1 MIITKY
7 RNRIFPTSKF
17 VIGKFFQKIGVA
29 KLVSRQLP
37 KFYLS
42 KTIMIYLFLFTFL
55 NISFLNAQ
63 DSLNVKWLGSC
74 LGSNSWNVAYGDLN
88 GNSYLFVSQ
97 DGSILVLDVNNPAN
111 PQKVIEIGHPGSTGK
126 PVVVDT
132 FFYLPIGPY
141 GLWIYNIA
149 NPYVPVRL
157 GTCKTENAC
166 GVAVSGDYAYV
177 ADRDSGLV
185 IIDISQPSIPTKVC
199 SLYLQSRCVDI
210 VVSDTFAYI
219 AGLGEFQIVNIADP
233 FTPALVGTWNPHG
246 SNDYVRAV
254 AVQGNYAYLANFGLG
269 FWVVDVTNPQ
279 SPVSADSVF
288 YGLALD
294 IAVQGNYAYG
304 AAEDTGIV
312 IINITDPYN
321 AYIEGTLNTPGIA
334 KGICASNSHAYVADI
349 FSTRIINVSNPV
361 NPFEVGVYENLVFFA
376 QDVAISGN
384 YAYVAYGVDGLRIVD
399 ISNPYFPYEVG
410 FWDIPD
416 NARGVAVSDSYAYV
430 AAISGLRII
439 DVTNPFSPYEV
450 GYCDTIGWVEHAVIS
465 GDYAYLACG
474 NSGFKIIDIS
484 NPVLPFL
491 VSSLPNAGGGNRI
504 IKQGKYVYLGG
515 SIIDVSNPY
524 APFEIGRFST
534 ASGIAVADDYLYVLE
549 PFRVY
554 DVSDHSSPVLLSSLD
569 ILGRGGIALQN
580 NYAFVGSSYEYPVY
594 VIDVANPF
602 NPDLVGWYFTGLHA
616 GGGPSYRLKVSDYNI
631 YVTCDERGLHIF
643 RFTGAPGIEEVRSKK
658 QKVRLQVYPNPF
670 RQMTTIKFQIPSS
683 KSQVTMSIY
692 DASGRLVKNFNL
704 KSEIS
709 NLQSEV
715 SWNGVDDAG
724 QKLPSGVY
732 FCHLDIGEFNET
744 QKILLLK

>member
-1 MIITKY
+1 MNLLLKKGILLKVNIVFVFY
-7 RNRIFPTSKF
+7 IFY
-17 VIGKFFQKIGVA
+17 FF
-29 KLVSRQLP
+29 LLT
-37 KFYLS
+37 FNLS
-42 KTIMIYLFLFTFL
+42 FSY
-55 NISFLNAQ
+55 AQ
-63 DSLNVKWLGSC
+63 DSLNVKWL
-74 LGSNSWNVAYGDLN
+74 
-88 GNSYLFVSQ
+88 YLFVSQ
-97 DGSILVLDVNNPAN
+97 DGSILVLDVNDPAN
-111 PQKVIEIGHPGSTGK
+111 PQKVVEIGHPGSTGK

-166 GVAVSGDYAYV
+166 GVAVSGNYAYV

-219 AGLGEFQIVNIADP
+219 AGLGELQIVNIVDP
-233 FTPALVGTWNPHG
+233 FTPTLIGTWNPHG

-254 AVQGNYAYLANFGLG
+254 AVQGNFVYLANWGG

-279 SPVSADSVF
+279 LPVSADSIF

-294 IAVQGNYAYG
+294 IAVQENYAHG

-334 KGICASNSHAYVADI
+334 KGICVSDSHIYVADI
-349 FSTRIINVSNPV
+349 FSTRIINVSNPA
-361 NPFEVGVYENLVFFA
+361 NPFEVGIYENLGYFA

-439 DVTNPFSPYEV
+439 DITNPFSPYEV

-465 GDYAYLACG
+465 GDYAYVCG
-474 NSGFKIIDIS
+474 NSGFNIVNIS

-491 VSSLPNAGGGNRI
+491 VSSLPNAGGGRI
-504 IKQGKYVYLGG
+504 VKHGKYVYLGG
-515 SIIDVSNPY
+515 SIVDVSNPY
-524 APFEIGRFST
+524 APFEIGRFFT

-554 DVSDHSSPVLLSSLD
+554 DVSDHSSPVLLSTMD
-569 ILGRGGIALQN
+569 IYGSDIALQD

-594 VIDVANPF
+594 VMDIADPF
-602 NPDLVGWYFTGLHA
+602 NPDVVGWYFTGLHA

-643 RFTGAPGIEEVRSKK
+643 RFTE
-658 QKVRLQVYPNPF
+658 VRLQIYPNPF
-670 RQMTTIKFQIPSS
+670 SKLTKISFGRGHLDMITRSS
-683 KSQVTMSIY
+683 YGTGSAKGIELKIY
-692 DASGRLVKNFNL
+692 DVNGRLVKSFL
-704 KSEIS
+704 LPTAYS
-709 NLQSEV
+709 LLPTEV

-724 QKLPSGVY
+724 QKLPSGIY
-732 FCHLDIGEFNET
+732 FCRLDTGEFSET
-744 QKILLLK
+744 QKILFLK

>member
-1 MIITKY
+1 M
-7 RNRIFPTSKF
+7 NLIFKKGVLLKVNIVF
-17 VIGKFFQKIGVA
+17 MLYIFYFF
-29 KLVSRQLP
+29 LLT
-37 KFYLS
+37 FNLS
-42 KTIMIYLFLFTFL
+42 FSY
-55 NISFLNAQ
+55 AQ

-97 DGSILVLDVNNPAN
+97 DGSILVLDVNDPAN
-111 PQKVIEIGHPGSTGK
+111 PQKVVEIGHPGSTGK

-132 FFYLPIGPY
+132 FFYLPIGHY

-157 GTCKTENAC
+157 GTCKTEYAC
-166 GVAVSGDYAYV
+166 GVAVSGNYAYI
-177 ADRDSGLV
+177 ADLDSGLV
-185 IIDISQPSIPTKVC
+185 IIDISQPLAPIKVS
-199 SLYLQSRCVDI
+199 SLYLEGSAKDVA
-210 VVSDTFAYI
+210 VSDTFAYI

-233 FTPALVGTWNPHG
+233 FTPTLIGTWNPHG

-254 AVQGNYAYLANFGLG
+254 AVQGDYTYLANFGLG
-269 FWVVDVTNPQ
+269 FWVIDVTNPQ
-279 SPVSADSVF
+279 SPVSADSIF

-294 IAVQGNYAYG
+294 IAVNGNYAYG

-321 AYIEGTLNTPGIA
+321 AYIESTLNTPGIA
-334 KGICASNSHAYVADI
+334 KGICVSDSHAYVADI
-349 FSTRIINVSNPV
+349 FSTRIIDVSNPA

-399 ISNPYFPYEVG
+399 ISNPHFPYEVG
-410 FWDIPD
+410 FWDTPYI
-416 NARGVAVSDSYAYV
+416 ARGVAVSDSYAYV
-430 AAISGLRII
+430 ADADSGLRII
-439 DVTNPFSPYEV
+439 NITNPFSPYEV
-450 GYCDTIGWVEHAVIS
+450 GYCDTIGWVEHAAIS

-491 VSSLPNAGGGNRI
+491 VSSLPNAGGNRI
-504 IKQGKYVYLGG
+504 VKQGKYVYLGG

-524 APFEIGRFST
+524 APFEIGRFFT
-534 ASGIAVADDYLYVLE
+534 ASGIAVTDDYLYVLE

-569 ILGRGGIALQN
+569 ILGRGGIALQD
-580 NYAFVGSSYEYPVY
+580 NYAFVGSNFYYPVY
-594 VIDVANPF
+594 VIDIADPF
-602 NPDLVGWYFTGLHA
+602 NPDVVGWYFTGLHA

-643 RFTGAPGIEEVRSKK
+643 RFTGAPGIKEARSTR
-658 QKVRLQVYPNPF
+658 QEARLQIYPNPF
-670 RQMTTIKFQIPSS
+670 RQMTTIKFQIPTLNQVQG
-683 KSQVTMSIY
+683 KSQIALNIY

-732 FCHLDIGEFNET
+732 FCRLDTGEFSEV
-744 QKILLLK
+744 QKVILLK